1 MSAIRWLPSTSRT
14 RMQRPIF
21 DLSRKSDSNI
31 RWSQW
36 LSFMEYKGTQYQ
48 VVQTSNPTGWR
59 WTVRFAESR
68 TKTGSC
74 YNRTVAI
81 ALAQRAIDREVEESF
96 PKKGRVTETV
106 AVISSSA
113 QSTQSQRASK

>member
-106 AVISSSA
+106 AVIPPSA
-113 QSTQSQRASK
+113 QGTQS

>member
-1 MSAIRWLPSTSRT
+1 
-14 RMQRPIF
+14 
-21 DLSRKSDSNI
+21 
-31 RWSQW
+31 
-36 LSFMEYKGTQYQ
+36 MEYKGIQYQ

-81 ALAQRAIDREVEESF
+81 ALAQRAIDREVKASS
-96 PKKGRVTETV
+96 PKKGHVTETI
-106 AVISSSA
+106 AAIPP
-113 QSTQSQRASK
+113 STQGSQS

>member
-1 MSAIRWLPSTSRT
+1 MAATGCRHRPARGW
-14 RMQRPIF
+14 QRLIF

-106 AVISSSA
+106 AVVSSSA
-113 QSTQSQRASK
+113 QGTQS

>member
-1 MSAIRWLPSTSRT
+1 MAATGCRHRPARGW
-14 RMQRPIF
+14 QRLIF

-81 ALAQRAIDREVEESF
+81 ALAQRAIDREVEENF

-106 AVISSSA
+106 PVISSSA
-113 QSTQSQRASK
+113 QGTQS